1 MESSTPSL
9 AITVSILITGT
20 QAVILLYGS
29 YLTALT
35 VWALISPSVAWILMM
50 CSGWEVGWCPSQAL
64 YQGWCPF
71 IHSLTWCSWLWGHR
85 AEGVPIQSGRQCQEG
100 KSWEWGTSAS
110 KPCQQGPDPGSTLC
124 WGILGNPVS
133 PPPPPPPALSHPGV
147 IPVLRIHYPL
157 QQAGLLPLLPPSIW
171 LACIHFCRCW
181 GDIGH
186 CGHPRSGALWHLGVY

>member
-9 AITVSILITGT
+9 AVTVSILITGT
-20 QAVILLYGS
+20 QAVTLLYGS
-29 YLTALT
+29 YLTALP

-71 IHSLTWCSWLWGHR
+71 IHLLTWCSWLWRHI

-110 KPCQQGPDPGSTLC
+110 KPCQQGPDPGSIHAVLGNLGEPC
-124 WGILGNPVS
+124 VPSPLPHLHYPILGSSQCLEYVTPS
-133 PPPPPPPALSHPGV
+133 SRQGFSHCCPHPFG
-147 IPVLRIHYPL
+147 
-157 QQAGLLPLLPPSIW
+157 W
-171 LACIHFCRCW
+171 LAFI
-181 GDIGH
+181 
-186 CGHPRSGALWHLGVY
+186 SAGVGVT